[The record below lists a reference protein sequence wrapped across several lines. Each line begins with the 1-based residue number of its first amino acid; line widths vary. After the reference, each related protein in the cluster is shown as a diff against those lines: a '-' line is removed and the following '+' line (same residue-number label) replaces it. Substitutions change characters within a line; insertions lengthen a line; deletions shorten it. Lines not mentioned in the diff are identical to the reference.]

1 MLSNETTREMPLL
14 TLDTPQY
21 IKRTK
26 VYTNYIESNALDPNV
41 FDINYTF
48 ELPLLIQN
56 VIGIELSNYSFGTY
70 LFPTFAGRFKTLLP
84 NQLYQ
89 NGLPIDYVRNNVN
102 GSKTV
107 DIEFGDANG
116 VDTITIT
123 VDFEEIDFG
132 EGDRVSLA
140 NTLIIDVHGYTALFG
155 FLLFAFL
162 YPVLPI
168 VGAFDP
174 AVYTIGGDT
183 TGLGPISLYIRRTL
197 APFDYGRVRF
207 LFVTGPSAADSA
219 HKQMGFDKED
229 TTPDPITNGVLG
241 RYIPNTTPFR
251 YIDINIREFDEFKP
265 VARAYG
271 GFKSH
276 QRPFNPIPH
285 SLRLLSHPLQRLTSM
300 NINISIA
307 GGLPP
312 ANFGS
317 RNHNLEFEI
326 LSLEP
331 SVNVPS
337 WVTQKIVS

>member
-1 MLSNETTREMPLL
+1 MTLL
-14 TLDTPQY
+14 TLDTPRY

-26 VYTNYIESNALDPNV
+26 VYTNYIESNTLDPNV
-41 FDINYTF
+41 FDIDYEF
-48 ELPLLIQN
+48 VLPLLIQN

-70 LFPTFAGRFKTLLP
+70 LFPTFAGRYKSLLP

-89 NGLPIDYVRNNVN
+89 DGLPIDYIRNKVN

-107 DIEFGDANG
+107 DIEFGDAAG
-116 VDTITIT
+116 IDTITIT
-123 VDFEEIDFG
+123 VDFEEIDFD

-140 NTLIIDVHGYTALFG
+140 NTLIINVKGYTTLFG
-155 FLLFAFL
+155 FLIAVFL
-162 YPVLPI
+162 YPALPV

-174 AVYTIGGDT
+174 ADYTLDGDT
-183 TGLGPISLYIRRTL
+183 TGLGPISMFIRRTL

-207 LFVTGPSAADSA
+207 LFSTGPSAADSA

-241 RYIPNTTPFR
+241 RYLPNTTPFR
-251 YIDINIREFDEFKP
+251 YIDINIREFHEFKP
-265 VARAYG
+265 VARAYA
-271 GFKSH
+271 GFKTH
-276 QRPFNPIPH
+276 QRPFNPVPH
-285 SLRLLSHPLQRLTSM
+285 SLRLLSRPLQRLTSL
-300 NINISIA
+300 NINISLA

-317 RNHNLEFEI
+317 RNHNFEFEI

-331 SVNVPS
+331 SVDVPS
-337 WVTQKIVS
+337 WVVQKILS